1 MGIHCSDE
9 KLKLMIIDDELEI
22 IKSIERYLRFQPIFC
37 NLSFMRAMSMSEA
50 FGIIDDETPNII
62 FMDIH
67 LQDYNGIKFIQRVK
81 KKYPMTQ
88 IIVITGKYSLE
99 SAKEVLSVGAVDCIK
114 KPLSMEI
121 IAKITAEAIERY
133 NRWEDIRCE
142 KHPAF
147 EGETCYTPIRLPQNG
162 IL

>member
-1 MGIHCSDE
+1 MGIHGSAE
-9 KLKLMIIDDELEI
+9 KLKLMIIDEELEI
-22 IKSIERYLRFQPIFC
+22 IKSIERYLRFQPTLCHLGFI
-37 NLSFMRAMSMSEA
+37 RAMSISEA
-50 FGIIDDETPNII
+50 FGIIDDEIPHII

-67 LQDYNGIKFIQRVK
+67 LQDYNGIKFIKLVK

-88 IIVITGKYSLE
+88 FIVITGKYNLE
-99 SAKEVLSVGAVDCIK
+99 LAKEVLSVGAVDYIK

-142 KHPAF
+142 KHPVF
-147 EGETCYTPIRLPQNG
+147 ESETCDTPIRLPQDG
-162 IL
+162 IV